1 MSPETRFH
9 SYILSATVAVM
20 AILAFKVVPWLDQNP
35 DWALASSVGFIT
47 SLGLYRVLAVALTVL
62 ANKWTWLLRL

>member
-20 AILAFKVVPWLDQNP
+20 AILAFKVVPLLDQNP
-35 DWALASSVGFIT
+35 DWVLASGVGFIS
-47 SLGLYRVLAVALTVL
+47 SLGLSIYTEYLP
-62 ANKWTWLLRL
+62 